1 MQILQLVSA
10 ASQWELP
17 QELLQ
22 RQARSAFNR
31 RLMEMRSSGISEEEI
46 KARSRLLA
54 QDVLQNTA
62 LALKEHFVMQ
72 KVAEVEKI
80 DINEDDIND
89 EIERMAA
96 QYDEPPR
103 RVRAR
108 LEKEDMMEALAAEII
123 ERKALDLIL
132 QNAEYEEV
140 PLDATEEK
148 AAATV
153 EEQAI
158 PGEMHDPTAAPP
170 TAAEASPEAAPSAES
185 K

>member
-1 MQILQLVSA
+1 
-10 ASQWELP
+10 
-17 QELLQ
+17 
-22 RQARSAFNR
+22 
-31 RLMEMRSSGISEEEI
+31 MEMRSSGISDDEI

-54 QDVLQNTA
+54 QDVLQSTA
-62 LALKEHFVMQ
+62 LALKEHFVLQ

-80 DINEDDIND
+80 DINEDDIDD

-108 LEKEDMMEALAAEII
+108 LEKDDMMEALTAEII

-132 QNAEYEEV
+132 QTAEYEEV
-140 PLDATEEK
+140 PLDSVEEK
-148 AAATV
+148 TAATV

-158 PGEMHDPTAAPP
+158 PGDLQDPTAAPA
-170 TAAEASPEAAPSAES
+170 AAEKAEEPAAES